1 MELMRAAIINGSRSH
16 PGANVLEKM
25 DERGQPIRI
34 ALHVVKDIENRKNT
48 ARNLKI
54 GDIVH
59 RHLRDGE

>member
-1 MELMRAAIINGSRSH
+1 MRAAVINGAKSH
-16 PGANVLEKM
+16 PGANVLEKK
-25 DERGQPIRI
+25 DERGQSMRI
-34 ALHVVKDIENRKNT
+34 ALHVIKDIENRKNT